1 MEGDMAE
8 EQERG
13 PAWHSYG
20 ADQAAVEVWVRK
32 TFGDKIMDDEAERGR
47 RVLEEAVELAQV
59 EGVTRQDAHKIIDAV
74 FKKPKGELSQELGGV
89 IVTLLAACARHE
101 IRLDDIARAEI
112 DRVQKGDGKKFRDKQ
127 ATKSALG
134 IGDRPE

>member
-1 MEGDMAE
+1 M
-8 EQERG
+8 
-13 PAWHSYG
+13 
-20 ADQAAVEVWVRK
+20 
-32 TFGDKIMDDEAERGR
+32 
-47 RVLEEAVELAQV
+47 AQV

-112 DRVQKGDGKKFRDKQ
+112 DRVQKGAGKKFRDKQ

>member
-1 MEGDMAE
+1 MAE

-13 PAWHSYG
+13 PAWPSYG

-32 TFGDKIMDDEAERGR
+32 TFGDKIMDDEVERGR
-47 RVLEEAVELAQV
+47 RVLKEAVELAQV

-134 IGDRPE
+134 IGERPE